1 MYHAN
6 LAVSVAVAVALS
18 GRHRQTKVY
27 WGIRCS
33 NMDLSDY
40 GLALWLVIRLGAWGS
55 RWPAAIVANSTA
67 GRDVHHALGYAARRF
82 LLIDNGVDVGRFQP
96 NPHDRA
102 EIRAELGLAEDDFV
116 IAVAPRYDQMKD
128 YPTLLAALE

>member
-6 LAVSVAVAVALS
+6 LAVSVAVALS

-40 GLALWLVIRLGAWGS
+40 GLALRLVIRLGAWGS

>member
-1 MYHAN
+1 M
-6 LAVSVAVAVALS
+6 
-18 GRHRQTKVY
+18 
-27 WGIRCS
+27 
-33 NMDLSDY
+33 
-40 GLALWLVIRLGAWGS
+40 VIRLGAWGS
-55 RWPAAIVANSTA
+55 RWPAAIVAKSTA